1 MKRIRSQL
9 SIAVVCCILGFIV
22 SYQLKNIA
30 SQESKIPISNTADIT
45 EEIKQLKSQ
54 KKDFTDKIDEMQ
66 KKIDDYEKLSSNANS
81 ASQQLYNDLEKTRAF
96 SGELDVEG
104 QGIIITITPKNL
116 SFSTGVENWELIK
129 HDALVYIVNELNFAG
144 AEAISINDIR
154 ITNFT
159 GIRTSSGGL
168 YILIGKEKISPI
180 EKIVIKAIGDKDNI
194 FKDISLPGVFQYVPN
209 GTYIKPNVEKVDK
222 IKILKSNDTYTL
234 TYAKPVKK

>member
-30 SQESKIPISNTADIT
+30 NQESKIPISNTADIT
-45 EEIKQLKSQ
+45 EELRQLKSQ
-54 KKDFTDKIDEMQ
+54 KKDFTDKIAEMQ
-66 KKIDDYEKLSSNANS
+66 KKIDDYEKSSSNANS
-81 ASQQLYNDLEKTRAF
+81 VSQQLYNDLEKTRAF

-116 SFSTGVENWELIK
+116 SLSSGVENWELIK

-180 EKIVIKAIGDKDNI
+180 EKIVIKAIGDKENI
-194 FKDISLPGVFQYVPN
+194 FKDISLPGVFQYVPT
-209 GTYIKPNVEKVDK
+209 GTYIKPNVEKASK
-222 IKILKSNDTYTL
+222 IQIFKSNDTNTL